1 VNLSPTAPDA
11 LSSSEPED
19 RELVDAFIAA
29 SRALVAVA
37 ARSLADL
44 DDDVTLAQ
52 YRALV
57 VLETRGPQRAADLAG
72 ALDVT
77 PGTASR
83 MIERLVRKGLVRRT
97 RSRDDR
103 RTVRVQLTE
112 VGHGVVE
119 RVTEH
124 RRRDIVRILEQM
136 PTRGRKALTATLRSF
151 AEAAGEVPEQD
162 WALGWGR

>member
-1 VNLSPTAPDA
+1 MN
-11 LSSSEPED
+11 SSQATPERLGHSEPED

-57 VLETRGPQRAADLAG
+57 VLRTRGPQRAADLAV

-77 PGTASR
+77 PGTGSR
-83 MIERLVRKGLVRRT
+83 MIERLVRKRLVRRT

-103 RTVRVQLTE
+103 RIVNVQLTE
-112 VGHGVVE
+112 VGHEVVD

-124 RRRDIVRILEQM
+124 RRQDIARILEQM
-136 PTRGRKALTATLRSF
+136 PTRGRKALTATLRTF
-151 AEAAGEVPEQD
+151 AEAAGEAPQQD